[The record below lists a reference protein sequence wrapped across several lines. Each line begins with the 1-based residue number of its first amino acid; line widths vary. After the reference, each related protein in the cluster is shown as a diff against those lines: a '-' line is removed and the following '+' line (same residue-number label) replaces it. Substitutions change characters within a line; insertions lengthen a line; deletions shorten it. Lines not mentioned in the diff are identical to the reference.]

1 MTQAEHP
8 QTVEGRPH
16 VYFENGRESR
26 IDLTALADDPC
37 PVRSSITDR
46 GCLLPAGHAAY
57 RPDRFHR
64 YLRDVAR

>member
-1 MTQAEHP
+1 MSGHIIFTSD
-8 QTVEGRPH
+8 
-16 VYFENGRESR
+16 RETS

-46 GCLLPAGHAAY
+46 GCLLPAGHPPY

-64 YLRDVAR
+64 FRRVPESEERA